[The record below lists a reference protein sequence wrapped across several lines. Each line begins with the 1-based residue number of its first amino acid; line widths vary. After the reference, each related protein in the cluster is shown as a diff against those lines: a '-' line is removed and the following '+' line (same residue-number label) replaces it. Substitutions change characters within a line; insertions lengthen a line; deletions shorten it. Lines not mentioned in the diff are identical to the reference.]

1 MNRELLPKNFIKKHP
16 LKEYSAARFA
26 DLNIRLVHADE
37 LNAEIDKIII
47 PRIEQDRREA
57 ILQGEKHI
65 EEIETAE
72 EIVAQMRKKNEMSII
87 PLLCKKALT
96 IQDEV
101 MPLVLRR
108 YKTSIQDHFIETAVR
123 LFGNADRKYTIDL
136 FHQYHEIRNEYA
148 RSICLGNT
156 ILKNRYRFCFQNMS
170 VFQIIIPRKAMT
182 KARFSPCIFCAEKR
196 NEVKLIQGSRA

>member
-1 MNRELLPKNFIKKHP
+1 MNSELLPKNFIKKHP
-16 LKEYSAARFA
+16 LKEYSAAMFA

-57 ILQGEKHI
+57 ILQGKKHI
-65 EEIETAE
+65 EEIKTAE
-72 EIVAQMRKKNEMSII
+72 EIVAQMRKNNEISII

-108 YKTSIQDHFIETAVR
+108 YKTTIQDHFIETAVR

-148 RSICLGNT
+148 QSMACLLFGEQNIEESIPLLLSEYERFMKSYPEESYDQGPLFALH
-156 ILKNRYRFCFQNMS
+156 ILCGE
-170 VFQIIIPRKAMT
+170 A
-182 KARFSPCIFCAEKR
+182 
-196 NEVKLIQGSRA
+196 

>member
-16 LKEYSAARFA
+16 LKEYSAAMFA

-37 LNAEIDKIII
+37 LNAEIDKIVI

-72 EIVAQMRKKNEMSII
+72 EIVAQMRKKNEMSVI

-108 YKTSIQDHFIETAVR
+108 YKTTIQDHFIETAVR
-123 LFGNADRKYTIDL
+123 LFGNTDRKYTIDL

-148 RSICLGNT
+148 RSMACLLFGEQNIEESIPLLLSEYERFMKSYSEESYDQGPLFALH
-156 ILKNRYRFCFQNMS
+156 ILCGE
-170 VFQIIIPRKAMT
+170 A
-182 KARFSPCIFCAEKR
+182 
-196 NEVKLIQGSRA
+196 

>member
-16 LKEYSAARFA
+16 LKEYSAAMFA

-37 LNAEIDKIII
+37 LNAEIDKIVI

-108 YKTSIQDHFIETAVR
+108 YKTTIQDHFIETAVR

-148 RSICLGNT
+148 QSMACLLFGEQNIEESIPLLLSEYERFMKSYPEESYDQGPLFALH
-156 ILKNRYRFCFQNMS
+156 ILCGE
-170 VFQIIIPRKAMT
+170 A
-182 KARFSPCIFCAEKR
+182 
-196 NEVKLIQGSRA
+196 

>member
-1 MNRELLPKNFIKKHP
+1 MNRELLPNNFIKKHP
-16 LKEYSAARFA
+16 LKEYSAAMFA

-57 ILQGEKHI
+57 ILQGEKHVEAI
-65 EEIETAE
+65 GTAE
-72 EIVAQMRKKNEMSII
+72 EIVAQMRKKNEMSVI
-87 PLLCKKALT
+87 PLLCKKALI

-108 YKTSIQDHFIETAVR
+108 YKTTIQDHFIETAVR

-148 RSICLGNT
+148 RSMACLLFGEQNIEESIPLLLSEYERFMKSYPEENYDQGPLFALH
-156 ILKNRYRFCFQNMS
+156 ILCGE
-170 VFQIIIPRKAMT
+170 A
-182 KARFSPCIFCAEKR
+182 
-196 NEVKLIQGSRA
+196 

>member
-1 MNRELLPKNFIKKHP
+1 MNSELLPKNFIKKHP
-16 LKEYSAARFA
+16 LKEYSAAMFA

-108 YKTSIQDHFIETAVR
+108 YKTTIQDHFIETAVR

-148 RSICLGNT
+148 RSMACLLFGEHN
-156 ILKNRYRFCFQNMS
+156 IEES
-170 VFQIIIPRKAMT
+170 IPLLLSEYE
-182 KARFSPCIFCAEKR
+182 RFSNNYPE
-196 NEVKLIQGSRA
+196 ESYDQGPLFALHILCGEA

>member
-16 LKEYSAARFA
+16 LKEYSAAMFA

-37 LNAEIDKIII
+37 LNAEIDKIVI
-47 PRIEQDRREA
+47 PRIERDRREA
-57 ILQGEKHI
+57 ILQGKKHI
-65 EEIETAE
+65 EEIKTAE
-72 EIVAQMRKKNEMSII
+72 EIVAQMRKKNEMSVI

-108 YKTSIQDHFIETAVR
+108 YKTTIQDHFIETAVR
-123 LFGNADRKYTIDL
+123 LFGNADRKYAIDL

-148 RSICLGNT
+148 RSMACLLFGEQNIEESIPLLLSEYERFMKSYPEESYDQGPLFALH
-156 ILKNRYRFCFQNMS
+156 ILCGE
-170 VFQIIIPRKAMT
+170 A
-182 KARFSPCIFCAEKR
+182 
-196 NEVKLIQGSRA
+196 

>member
-1 MNRELLPKNFIKKHP
+1 M
-16 LKEYSAARFA
+16 FA

-57 ILQGEKHI
+57 ILQGEKRI
-65 EEIETAE
+65 KEIETAE

-108 YKTSIQDHFIETAVR
+108 YKTTIQDHFIETAVR
-123 LFGNADRKYTIDL
+123 LFGNADRKYAIDL

-148 RSICLGNT
+148 RSMACLLFGEQNIEESIPLLLSEYERFMKSYPEESYDQGPLFALH
-156 ILKNRYRFCFQNMS
+156 ILCGE
-170 VFQIIIPRKAMT
+170 A
-182 KARFSPCIFCAEKR
+182 
-196 NEVKLIQGSRA
+196 